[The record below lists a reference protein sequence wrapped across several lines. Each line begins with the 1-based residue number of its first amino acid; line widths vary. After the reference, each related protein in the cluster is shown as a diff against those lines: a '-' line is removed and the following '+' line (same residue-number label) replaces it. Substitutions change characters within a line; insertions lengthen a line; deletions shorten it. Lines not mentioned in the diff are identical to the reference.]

1 MPGYIYIASAF
12 ETVNRSSCGQAGS
25 WIDNDPHFWTDP
37 PTWGICRPDLRAGAS
52 EKDVVY
58 FVLPK
63 HGRHPQMIFAYL
75 TIREIITHAE
85 AFWRP
90 ELLSKR
96 MGNKTPYGNIIVDAR
111 GEYNKFDAG
120 VHFANFDRIKRRYAI
135 GDSAQSR
142 LFSSREIQRLAPSFI
157 RQLSRVFGKQG
168 TSAVDIISRK
178 GRKLTLNQVQ
188 ALSEWLTL

>member
-1 MPGYIYIASAF
+1 MAGYIYIASAF

-75 TIREIITHAE
+75 TIKEIITHAE
-85 AFWRP
+85 AFSRP
-90 ELLSKR
+90 QLRSKR
-96 MGNKTPYGNIIVDAR
+96 MGNKTPNGNIIVNAR

-120 VHFANFDRIKRRYAI
+120 VHFENFDSIKLRYAI
-135 GDSAQSR
+135 GELTASRMLSARQ
-142 LFSSREIQRLAPSFI
+142 IQRLAPSFI
-157 RQLSRVFGKQG
+157 EQLRLVIGKQG
-168 TSAVDIISRK
+168 TSAVDFISRK

-188 ALSEWLTL
+188 VLMHWLN